1 VVVGPAERLRPALEP
16 LGPLDVVTA
25 DAVL

>member
-1 VVVGPAERLRPALEP
+1 VVGPAERLERRAQP